1 MSKFY
6 LKVISSNRIFYEGFC
21 TCLIIPSVDG
31 EKAIMA
37 HHEEVIVAVD
47 NGEMRM
53 QKEEG
58 GEWSYAVL
66 GKGFCMV
73 ANNRVTVLAD
83 TVERPEEVDAN
94 RAKEA
99 LEKVG
104 LGAQIHKK
112 PSQMSGGQMQR
123 VAIARALVN
132 DPEILLA
139 DEPTGA
145 LDSDTSVQ
153 VMDLLPSRSW

>member
-6 LKVISSNRIFYEGFC
+6 VKIISSDLIFYEGFC
-21 TCLIIPSVDG
+21 HCLIVPAVDG
-31 EKAIMA
+31 EQAIMA
-37 HHEEVIVAVD
+37 HHEETIIAVQ

-58 GEWSYAVL
+58 GEWTYAVL
-66 GKGFCMV
+66 GKGFCMA

-99 LEKVG
+99 LER
-104 LGAQIHKK
+104 AQERLRQKQSIQEYHMT
-112 PSQMSGGQMQR
+112 QAAM
-123 VAIARALVN
+123 ARALTRLKETEKFV
-132 DPEILLA
+132 
-139 DEPTGA
+139 
-145 LDSDTSVQ
+145 
-153 VMDLLPSRSW
+153 R

>member
-83 TVERPEEVDAN
+83 MVERPEEVDAN

-99 LEKVG
+99 LER
-104 LGAQIHKK
+104 AQERLRQKQSIQEYHMT
-112 PSQMSGGQMQR
+112 QAAM
-123 VAIARALVN
+123 ARALTRLKETEKFV
-132 DPEILLA
+132 
-139 DEPTGA
+139 
-145 LDSDTSVQ
+145 
-153 VMDLLPSRSW
+153 R

>member
-99 LEKVG
+99 LER
-104 LGAQIHKK
+104 AQERLRQKQSIQEYHMT
-112 PSQMSGGQMQR
+112 QAAM
-123 VAIARALVN
+123 ARALTQLKETEKFV
-132 DPEILLA
+132 
-139 DEPTGA
+139 
-145 LDSDTSVQ
+145 
-153 VMDLLPSRSW
+153 R

>member
-6 LKVISSNRIFYEGFC
+6 VKIISSNRIFYEGFC
-21 TCLIIPSVDG
+21 HCLIIPAVDG
-31 EKAIMA
+31 EQAIMA
-37 HHEEVIVAVD
+37 HHEETIIAVQ

-66 GKGFCMV
+66 GKGFCMA

-99 LEKVG
+99 LER
-104 LGAQIHKK
+104 AQERLRQKQSIQEYHTT
-112 PSQMSGGQMQR
+112 QAAM
-123 VAIARALVN
+123 ARALTRLK
-132 DPEILLA
+132 ETEKFL
-139 DEPTGA
+139 
-145 LDSDTSVQ
+145 
-153 VMDLLPSRSW
+153 R

>member
-66 GKGFCMV
+66 GKGFCMG

-99 LEKVG
+99 LER
-104 LGAQIHKK
+104 AQERLRQKQSIQEYHMT
-112 PSQMSGGQMQR
+112 QAAM
-123 VAIARALVN
+123 ARALTRLKETEKFV
-132 DPEILLA
+132 
-139 DEPTGA
+139 
-145 LDSDTSVQ
+145 
-153 VMDLLPSRSW
+153 R

>member
-47 NGEMRM
+47 NGQMRM

-99 LEKVG
+99 LER
-104 LGAQIHKK
+104 AQERLRQKQSIQEYHMT
-112 PSQMSGGQMQR
+112 QAAM
-123 VAIARALVN
+123 ARALTRLKETEKFV
-132 DPEILLA
+132 
-139 DEPTGA
+139 
-145 LDSDTSVQ
+145 
-153 VMDLLPSRSW
+153 R

>member
-99 LEKVG
+99 LER
-104 LGAQIHKK
+104 AQERLRQKQSIQEYHMT
-112 PSQMSGGQMQR
+112 QAAM
-123 VAIARALVN
+123 ARALTRLIETEKFV
-132 DPEILLA
+132 
-139 DEPTGA
+139 
-145 LDSDTSVQ
+145 
-153 VMDLLPSRSW
+153 R

>member
-6 LKVISSNRIFYEGFC
+6 VKIISSNRIFYEGFC
-21 TCLIIPSVDG
+21 HCLIIPAVDG
-31 EKAIMA
+31 EQAIMA
-37 HHEEVIVAVD
+37 HHEETIIAVQ

-66 GKGFCMV
+66 GKGFCMA

-83 TVERPEEVDAN
+83 TVERPEEVDVN

-99 LEKVG
+99 LER
-104 LGAQIHKK
+104 AQERLRQKQSIQEYHTT
-112 PSQMSGGQMQR
+112 Q
-123 VAIARALVN
+123 AALARALTRLK
-132 DPEILLA
+132 ETEKFL
-139 DEPTGA
+139 
-145 LDSDTSVQ
+145 
-153 VMDLLPSRSW
+153 R

>member
-1 MSKFY
+1 MSKVY

-99 LEKVG
+99 LER
-104 LGAQIHKK
+104 AQERLRQKQSIQEYHMT
-112 PSQMSGGQMQR
+112 QAAM
-123 VAIARALVN
+123 ARALTRLKETEKFV
-132 DPEILLA
+132 
-139 DEPTGA
+139 
-145 LDSDTSVQ
+145 
-153 VMDLLPSRSW
+153 R

>member
-21 TCLIIPSVDG
+21 TCLSIPSVDG

-99 LEKVG
+99 LER
-104 LGAQIHKK
+104 AQERLRQKQSIQEYHMT
-112 PSQMSGGQMQR
+112 QAAM
-123 VAIARALVN
+123 ARALTRLKETEKFV
-132 DPEILLA
+132 
-139 DEPTGA
+139 
-145 LDSDTSVQ
+145 
-153 VMDLLPSRSW
+153 R

>member
-53 QKEEG
+53 QEEEG

-99 LEKVG
+99 LER
-104 LGAQIHKK
+104 AQERLRQKQSIQEYHMT
-112 PSQMSGGQMQR
+112 QAAM
-123 VAIARALVN
+123 ARALTRLKETEKFV
-132 DPEILLA
+132 
-139 DEPTGA
+139 
-145 LDSDTSVQ
+145 
-153 VMDLLPSRSW
+153 R

>member
-99 LEKVG
+99 LER
-104 LGAQIHKK
+104 AQERLRQKQSIQEDHMT
-112 PSQMSGGQMQR
+112 QAAM
-123 VAIARALVN
+123 ARALTRLKETEKFV
-132 DPEILLA
+132 
-139 DEPTGA
+139 
-145 LDSDTSVQ
+145 
-153 VMDLLPSRSW
+153 R

>member
-21 TCLIIPSVDG
+21 TCLISPSVDG

-99 LEKVG
+99 LER
-104 LGAQIHKK
+104 AQERLRQKQSIQEYHMT
-112 PSQMSGGQMQR
+112 QAAM
-123 VAIARALVN
+123 ARALTRLKETEKFV
-132 DPEILLA
+132 
-139 DEPTGA
+139 
-145 LDSDTSVQ
+145 
-153 VMDLLPSRSW
+153 R

>member
-1 MSKFY
+1 MSQFY

-99 LEKVG
+99 LER
-104 LGAQIHKK
+104 AQERLRQKQSIQEYHMT
-112 PSQMSGGQMQR
+112 QAAM
-123 VAIARALVN
+123 ARALTRLKETEKFV
-132 DPEILLA
+132 
-139 DEPTGA
+139 
-145 LDSDTSVQ
+145 
-153 VMDLLPSRSW
+153 R

>member
-6 LKVISSNRIFYEGFC
+6 VKIISSNRIFYEGFC
-21 TCLIIPSVDG
+21 HCLIIPAVDG
-31 EKAIMA
+31 EQAIMA
-37 HHEEVIVAVD
+37 HHEETIIAVQ

-66 GKGFCMV
+66 GKGFCMA

-83 TVERPEEVDAN
+83 TGERPEEVDVN

-99 LEKVG
+99 LER
-104 LGAQIHKK
+104 AQERLRQKQSIQEYHMT
-112 PSQMSGGQMQR
+112 Q
-123 VAIARALVN
+123 AALARALTRLK
-132 DPEILLA
+132 ETEKFL
-139 DEPTGA
+139 
-145 LDSDTSVQ
+145 
-153 VMDLLPSRSW
+153 R

>member
-6 LKVISSNRIFYEGFC
+6 LKVISSNSIFYEGFC

-99 LEKVG
+99 LER
-104 LGAQIHKK
+104 AQERLRQKQSIQEYHMT
-112 PSQMSGGQMQR
+112 QAAM
-123 VAIARALVN
+123 ARALTRLKETEKFV
-132 DPEILLA
+132 
-139 DEPTGA
+139 
-145 LDSDTSVQ
+145 
-153 VMDLLPSRSW
+153 R

>member
-99 LEKVG
+99 LERAQERLRQKQSIQEYYHTQASLSRAMARLRVG
-104 LGAQIHKK
+104 HRQKH
-112 PSQMSGGQMQR
+112 
-123 VAIARALVN
+123 V
-132 DPEILLA
+132 
-139 DEPTGA
+139 
-145 LDSDTSVQ
+145 
-153 VMDLLPSRSW
+153 

>member
-94 RAKEA
+94 RATEA
-99 LEKVG
+99 LER
-104 LGAQIHKK
+104 AQERLRQKQSIQEYHMT
-112 PSQMSGGQMQR
+112 QAAM
-123 VAIARALVN
+123 ARALTRLKETEKFV
-132 DPEILLA
+132 
-139 DEPTGA
+139 
-145 LDSDTSVQ
+145 
-153 VMDLLPSRSW
+153 R

>member
-6 LKVISSNRIFYEGFC
+6 VKIISSNRIFYEGFC
-21 TCLIIPSVDG
+21 HCLIIPAVDG
-31 EKAIMA
+31 EQAIMA
-37 HHEEVIVAVD
+37 HHEETIIAVQ

-66 GKGFCMV
+66 GKGFCMA
-73 ANNRVTVLAD
+73 ANNRITVLAD

-99 LEKVG
+99 LERAQERLRQKQSIQEYYHTQASLSRAMARLRVG
-104 LGAQIHKK
+104 HRQKH
-112 PSQMSGGQMQR
+112 
-123 VAIARALVN
+123 V
-132 DPEILLA
+132 
-139 DEPTGA
+139 
-145 LDSDTSVQ
+145 
-153 VMDLLPSRSW
+153 

>member
-6 LKVISSNRIFYEGFC
+6 VKIISSNRIFYEGFC
-21 TCLIIPSVDG
+21 HCLIIPAVDG
-31 EKAIMA
+31 EQAIMA
-37 HHEEVIVAVD
+37 HHEETIIAVQ

-58 GEWSYAVL
+58 GEWTYAVL
-66 GKGFCMV
+66 GKGFCMA

-99 LEKVG
+99 LER
-104 LGAQIHKK
+104 AQERLRQKQSIQEYHMT
-112 PSQMSGGQMQR
+112 QAAM
-123 VAIARALVN
+123 ARALTRLKETEKFV
-132 DPEILLA
+132 
-139 DEPTGA
+139 
-145 LDSDTSVQ
+145 
-153 VMDLLPSRSW
+153 R

>member
-6 LKVISSNRIFYEGFC
+6 VKIISSDRIFYEGFC
-21 TCLIIPSVDG
+21 HCLIVPAVDG
-31 EKAIMA
+31 EQAIMA
-37 HHEEVIVAVD
+37 HHEETIIAVQ

-66 GKGFCMV
+66 GKGFCMA

-99 LEKVG
+99 LER
-104 LGAQIHKK
+104 AQERLRQKQSIQEYHMT
-112 PSQMSGGQMQR
+112 QAAM
-123 VAIARALVN
+123 ARALTRLKETEKFV
-132 DPEILLA
+132 
-139 DEPTGA
+139 
-145 LDSDTSVQ
+145 
-153 VMDLLPSRSW
+153 R

>member
-37 HHEEVIVAVD
+37 HHEEVIVSVD

-99 LEKVG
+99 LER
-104 LGAQIHKK
+104 AQERLRQKQSIQEYHMT
-112 PSQMSGGQMQR
+112 QAAM
-123 VAIARALVN
+123 ARALTRLKETEKFV
-132 DPEILLA
+132 
-139 DEPTGA
+139 
-145 LDSDTSVQ
+145 
-153 VMDLLPSRSW
+153 R

>member
-6 LKVISSNRIFYEGFC
+6 LKVISSNRIVYEGFC

-99 LEKVG
+99 LER
-104 LGAQIHKK
+104 AQERLRQKQSIQEYHMT
-112 PSQMSGGQMQR
+112 QAAM
-123 VAIARALVN
+123 ARALTRLKETEKFV
-132 DPEILLA
+132 
-139 DEPTGA
+139 
-145 LDSDTSVQ
+145 
-153 VMDLLPSRSW
+153 R

>member
-6 LKVISSNRIFYEGFC
+6 VKIISSNRIFYEGFC
-21 TCLIIPSVDG
+21 HCLIIPAVDG
-31 EKAIMA
+31 EQAIMA
-37 HHEEVIVAVD
+37 HHEETIIAVQ

-66 GKGFCMV
+66 GKGFCMA

-83 TVERPEEVDAN
+83 TVERPEEVDVN

-99 LEKVG
+99 LERAKER
-104 LGAQIHKK
+104 LRQKQSIQEYHTTQAA
-112 PSQMSGGQMQR
+112 M
-123 VAIARALVN
+123 ARALTRLK
-132 DPEILLA
+132 ETEKFL
-139 DEPTGA
+139 
-145 LDSDTSVQ
+145 
-153 VMDLLPSRSW
+153 R

>member
-73 ANNRVTVLAD
+73 ANNRVTVLTD

-99 LEKVG
+99 LER
-104 LGAQIHKK
+104 AQERLRQKQSIQEYHMT
-112 PSQMSGGQMQR
+112 QAAM
-123 VAIARALVN
+123 ARALTRLKETEKFV
-132 DPEILLA
+132 
-139 DEPTGA
+139 
-145 LDSDTSVQ
+145 
-153 VMDLLPSRSW
+153 R